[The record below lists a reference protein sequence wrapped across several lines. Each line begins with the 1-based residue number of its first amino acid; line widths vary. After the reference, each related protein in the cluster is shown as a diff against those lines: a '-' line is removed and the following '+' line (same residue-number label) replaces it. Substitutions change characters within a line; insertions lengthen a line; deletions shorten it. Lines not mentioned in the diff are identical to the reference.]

1 MQSRRAWPELSFSAA
16 SKGVKASEEERVKE
30 ETPVRQQ
37 EQPAPTV
44 AKRRY
49 IKYPTEDLDVVL
61 SQRERAK
68 RMATNGHAKSIR
80 PIASTDLP
88 FGASVFESLLMT
100 WAFFTA
106 FGYVLLCPSV
116 FFKSIHKI
124 LRAPLKLSSF
134 TLDELEH
141 AIRHSDLDQPVTLI
155 AEIHSSLIY
164 ALRAL
169 STHRHLAV
177 LSLLEELDEMD
188 VEGGVATEVLTDAL
202 AEIGNNWERQPL
214 RADEGRY
221 GWEEAMVG
229 CIKDV
234 SVIESML

>member
-1 MQSRRAWPELSFSAA
+1 MS
-16 SKGVKASEEERVKE
+16 
-30 ETPVRQQ
+30 
-37 EQPAPTV
+37 
-44 AKRRY
+44 
-49 IKYPTEDLDVVL
+49 
-61 SQRERAK
+61 
-68 RMATNGHAKSIR
+68 
-80 PIASTDLP
+80 
-88 FGASVFESLLMT
+88 
-100 WAFFTA
+100 
-106 FGYVLLCPSV
+106 
-116 FFKSIHKI
+116 
-124 LRAPLKLSSF
+124 RAPLKVSSF

-141 AIRHSDLDQPVTLI
+141 AIRHSDPDQPVTLI
-155 AEIHSSLIY
+155 AEVHSSLIY

-188 VEGGVATEVLTDAL
+188 MKEGVATEVLTDAL

-234 SVIESML
+234 SQRKSCGLSDQSSCTSSSKQLLLHFPHLEVSLRGCCSLRTRQKLLQRIPLLGHQQIFLQPLLHSIALALASAIIHFLPKIRLPSLLSSATRSYLTRKFTLIWRRVKLI